1 MSSLTEDPIVTE
13 LERLSALLTLPCS
26 FMHADLYEAN
36 FGLDKLDKRSEFP
49 VMLYITTGR
58 EKDVVLETNLIVRE
72 VPISLMLMD
81 SFDKRTTDYKSRE
94 VDPKIN
100 RMRENALNLIYLINK
115 SSDLTY
121 KPQPVEDFEV
131 SKIYAKFDRH
141 LFGVA
146 VDFTWSVNTNSS
158 GC

>member
-13 LERLSALLTLPCS
+13 LERLSALLTVPCS

-49 VMLYITTGR
+49 VMLYITTGTER
-58 EKDVVLETNLIVRE
+58 DTIMETNLTIRE
-72 VPISLMLMD
+72 VPISLMMLNTLP
-81 SFDKRTTDYKSRE
+81 KATTDYSSKE
-94 VDPKIN
+94 VDPDIN
-100 RMRENALNLIYLINK
+100 LMRLNAMNLIHLVNK
-115 SSDLTY
+115 SELTFVGE
-121 KPQPVEDFEV
+121 PVTEFEV